1 MLCCQ
6 CLANYVWRQGK
17 GESLVFRMRDFAGYL
32 LIPIPHAL
40 DAYVLAALT
49 DRGKRDKMN
58 PDDVEVLAIFCHR
71 KAVEAVR
78 TNNVATLYES
88 IQGIAVASELNGDY
102 REVCM
107 GLAVLFYCAC
117 LLHVSDQ
124 EVIDWAA
131 TSGFSQKAVD
141 TLRAFSQRTE
151 RDRALSA
158 FNLKVTGAGHDFNV
172 R

>member
-1 MLCCQ
+1 M
-6 CLANYVWRQGK
+6 RQEK

-40 DAYVLAALT
+40 DTYVLAALT

-58 PDDVEVLAIFCHR
+58 PDDVGVLAIFCHR

-78 TNNVATLYES
+78 TNNVATMHEGIL
-88 IQGIAVASELNGDY
+88 GIAVASELNGDY

-107 GLAVLFYCAC
+107 GLAVLFYCAR
-117 LLHVSDQ
+117 LLRVTDDEIIGWAVASD
-124 EVIDWAA
+124 
-131 TSGFSQKAVD
+131 FSQKAVD
-141 TLRAFSQRTE
+141 TLQAFSRRTE
-151 RDRALSA
+151 RDRTLSA
-158 FNLKVTGAGHDFNV
+158 FNLKVTGTGHDFNV

>member
-1 MLCCQ
+1 MC
-6 CLANYVWRQGK
+6 VRQEKGK
-17 GESLVFRMRDFAGYL
+17 SPMFRMRDFAGY
-32 LIPIPHAL
+32 IGFPIPHPQ

-58 PDDVEVLAIFCHR
+58 PDDVGGLALFCHR

-78 TNNVATLYES
+78 TNNVATMHEGIL
-88 IQGIAVASELNGDY
+88 GIAVASELNGDY

-107 GLAVLFYCAC
+107 GLAVLFYCAR
-117 LLHVSDQ
+117 LLYVTDK
-124 EVIDWAA
+124 ELIDWAVS
-131 TSGFSQKAVD
+131 SGFTQKAVD

-151 RDRALSA
+151 RDRSLSA